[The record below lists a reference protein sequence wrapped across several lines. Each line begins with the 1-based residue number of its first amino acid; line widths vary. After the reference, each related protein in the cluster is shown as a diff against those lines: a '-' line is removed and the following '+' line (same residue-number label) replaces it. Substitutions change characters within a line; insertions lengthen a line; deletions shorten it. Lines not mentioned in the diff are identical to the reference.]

1 MPREACRAS
10 PVTIHLR
17 TNDNDTAIGMPC
29 LRRGIV
35 ITASAPG
42 KIILFGEHAVVYG
55 RPAIAVPVTHVQATV
70 TLEPGGNGVIIQA
83 LDTGRTVDY
92 AQADPLDPLAAI
104 VRVTLAHFDLAAPDL
119 SISIRS
125 TIPIASG
132 LGSGAAV
139 SVAIVRAL
147 ADWATTR
154 ATTRGRPYPD
164 DATISSL
171 AYEVERLHHG
181 TPSGID
187 NTVIAYNRPVYFVR
201 GEPIQTFSVK
211 RPFTVII
218 GNTGIASPTKI
229 AVGDVRKGWDANR
242 ARYEAW
248 FDQIG
253 GLAQQARAA
262 IESGEIERL
271 GPLMD
276 QNQSLLQNIGVSG
289 VELERL
295 IGAAKAAGAAG
306 AKLVGGGRGGNMIA
320 LVDDSNRE
328 AVAAAL
334 KNAGAAS
341 LIVTEIK

>member
-1 MPREACRAS
+1 M
-10 PVTIHLR
+10 
-17 TNDNDTAIGMPC
+17 
-29 LRRGIV
+29 

-42 KIILFGEHAVVYG
+42 KIILLGEHAVVYG

-70 TLEPGGNGVIIQA
+70 TLEPGGRGLIIHA

-92 AQADPLDPLAAI
+92 AHADPLDPLAAI
-104 VRVTLAHFDLAAPDL
+104 VRVTLAHFGLAVPDL

-139 SVAIVRAL
+139 SVAIARAL
-147 ADWATTR
+147 ADWATTGATTG

-164 DATISSL
+164 DATISGL

-187 NTVIAYNRPVYFVR
+187 NTVIAYNRPVFFVR
-201 GEPIQTFSVK
+201 GEPIETFSVQ
-211 RPFTVII
+211 RPFTVVI
-218 GNTGIASPTKI
+218 GNTGVASPTKI
-229 AVGDVRKGWDANR
+229 AVGDVRRGWEAEP

-262 IESGEIERL
+262 IESAEIDRL

-276 QNQSLLQNIGVSG
+276 QNQSLLQNIGVSN

-295 IGAAKAAGAAG
+295 IDAAKAAGAAG

-320 LVDDSNRE
+320 LVDKSNQ
-328 AVAAAL
+328 AAIVAAL
-334 KNAGAAS
+334 KKAGATS